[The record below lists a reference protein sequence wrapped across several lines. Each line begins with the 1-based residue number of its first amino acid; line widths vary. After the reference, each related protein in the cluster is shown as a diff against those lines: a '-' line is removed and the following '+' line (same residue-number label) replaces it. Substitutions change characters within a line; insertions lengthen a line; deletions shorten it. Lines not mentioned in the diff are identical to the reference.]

1 MWFCIKR
8 KLTQGSMKF
17 EMYAEPFLF
26 NVSVHI
32 ICLSDYVTKKLLNS
46 SYYTISLVHIRY
58 CKDYH
63 NNCITS
69 VITAEEN
76 NLLIE
81 QTL

>member
-46 SYYTISLVHIRY
+46 SYYTISLVHIQNY
-58 CKDYH
+58 NDNH
-63 NNCITS
+63 INCITS
-69 VITAEEN
+69 AITTEEM
-76 NLLIE
+76 
-81 QTL
+81 TF